1 MARGQRKTIEEKIN
15 AKRELID
22 ALMVRVEAEKKEL
35 ASLYA
40 EKKKKEMEAV
50 SELISDTG
58 LQPEEVA
65 EALQQYLDN
74 KTAVAV

>member
-1 MARGQRKTIEEKIN
+1 MRKTIEEKIN